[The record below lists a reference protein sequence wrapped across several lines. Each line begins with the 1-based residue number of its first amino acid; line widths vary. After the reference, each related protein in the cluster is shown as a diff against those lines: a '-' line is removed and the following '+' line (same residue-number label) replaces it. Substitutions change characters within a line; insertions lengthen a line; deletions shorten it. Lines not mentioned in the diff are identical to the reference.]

1 MGSTIDEPL
10 VKSPT
15 QDTEDTNGLLASLA
29 DDTDE
34 TFTEAASEAELI
46 EGEPDGAALEPDASI
61 TSEANVSE
69 ATQVPGVGAADPKK
83 TGGKRKQLQ
92 GKWKGVDPVVFF
104 KDETVINAIK
114 TFYGIDE
121 SFPFNGH
128 LVTRNSDTNHVKR
141 IYYVSKP
148 VKDVLELNFSVGEQL
163 KITSIGLKM
172 FVSIS
177 NLNLDFFSLLLK

>member
-1 MGSTIDEPL
+1 MCSTINEQIVNL
-10 VKSPT
+10 PT
-15 QDTEDTNGLLASLA
+15 QDTENTNGLLASLA

-34 TFTEAASEAELI
+34 TITEAPSEAELI
-46 EGEPDGAALEPDASI
+46 EGEQDGVTLELDTSGKSEENG
-61 TSEANVSE
+61 SEAN
-69 ATQVPGVGAADPKK
+69 QVPDDGEADPKK
-83 TGGKRKQLQ
+83 TRGKRKQLQ

-104 KDETVINAIK
+104 KDEAVINAIK

-177 NLNLDFFSLLLK
+177 NLNIFFSCSLK